1 MYGCRDEWDG
11 RLKYY
16 IIVVLLTLVGA
27 AFMTATGALCKNM
40 EMSNAI
46 GVTIVVL
53 FMLFDG
59 NWINLKNVPVY
70 YRWLAHISPLGDAVE
85 AIAVNELRPLTFS
98 CPSGDAEDGCAR
110 ARAPPPPRR
119 SPNTGPEAEE
129 ADTPSQPPARPSCAR
144 LGASTS
150 QARRRS
156 RSSAW
161 RAST

>member
-1 MYGCRDEWDG
+1 M
-11 RLKYY
+11 
-16 IIVVLLTLVGA
+16 LLTLVGA

-110 ARAPPPPRR
+110 ARAPCRLAALQTRGPRR
-119 SPNTGPEAEE
+119 MRLTPLPNPL
-129 ADTPSQPPARPSCAR
+129 PAPLAR
-144 LGASTS
+144 V
-150 QARRRS
+150 
-156 RSSAW
+156 
-161 RAST
+161 

>member
-110 ARAPPPPRR
+110 ARAAAAA
-119 SPNTGPEAEE
+119 SPLSKHG
-129 ADTPSQPPARPSCAR
+129 AR
-144 LGASTS
+144 GG
-150 QARRRS
+150 
-156 RSSAW
+156 
-161 RAST
+161 